1 MRSLIAQPTAQ
12 REWRPK
18 DHRQVELALA
28 VLPLQA
34 LELRPFLGCQRFCE
48 VSADRRNERT
58 LSHSSVS
65 LAGRRG
71 LLLSLR

>member
-48 VSADRRNERT
+48 VSARRSKE
-58 LSHSSVS
+58 
-65 LAGRRG
+65 
-71 LLLSLR
+71 